1 MFDFGDPAT
10 GVTDPNFPLS
20 SSNGIVELFPAG
32 GENTKLEVPTETAGR
47 YWIIG
52 SFNGVDGL
60 KEIDISNTVVS
71 DINPV
76 LNDLCSSPSQTIQI
90 AEISSKPPKRPTFRI
105 DERQRQSSIFNIDY
119 ESLPI
124 TNFF

>member
-60 KEIDISNTVVS
+60 KEIDISNMVVS
-71 DINPV
+71 DINSV
-76 LNDLCSSPSQTIQI
+76 LNDLCSPPQKIQI
-90 AEISSKPPKRPTFRI
+90 AEISSKPQKRPEFRI
-105 DERQRQSSIFNIDY
+105 DGRQRQSSIFNIDY
-119 ESLPI
+119 DSLPI

>member
-1 MFDFGDPAT
+1 M
-10 GVTDPNFPLS
+10 
-20 SSNGIVELFPAG
+20 
-32 GENTKLEVPTETAGR
+32 
-47 YWIIG
+47 
-52 SFNGVDGL
+52 
-60 KEIDISNTVVS
+60 VVS

-124 TNFF
+124 TNFFWNWIYFFLLQQYMSTMYT

>member
-90 AEISSKPPKRPTFRI
+90 AEISSKPPKRPTLRI
-105 DERQRQSSIFNIDY
+105 DHRQQQCSIFNIFYDR
-119 ESLPI
+119 LPI
-124 TNFF
+124 THFF

>member
-71 DINPV
+71 DINSV
-76 LNDLCSSPSQTIQI
+76 LNDLCSPPQKIQI
-90 AEISSKPPKRPTFRI
+90 AEISSKPPKRPTFGI
-105 DERQRQSSIFNIDY
+105 DERQWLSSIFNIDY

>member
-20 SSNGIVELFPAG
+20 SSNGIVELFTAG

-60 KEIDISNTVVS
+60 KEIDILNTVVS

-119 ESLPI
+119 DSLPI